1 MSSSKD
7 EPPLPKRR
15 ESRQGIRRVSSM
27 SAEQLERKR
36 ANDREAQRSI
46 RQRTKEHIESLERQV
61 AMLQAQVA
69 ELRPR
74 SERYDELL
82 QQNAALQDEVNRLR
96 HQLAS
101 LTGRSS
107 FSGSGEQ
114 AGSFRSG
121 WHLEETG
128 DGAST
133 NIPTSSTMVSPIT
146 GSFYPPPNV
155 PRAPSTVSVSSRSS
169 HPHEWQQFMSTR
181 SSSLGD
187 TPEPGISGRM
197 EPYAVEGQVQQGPR
211 LLPSRYPV
219 ANSQISFGSSAS
231 LSQNP
236 SESSLTDLFA
246 RGENPSQPSID
257 QPVPHLL
264 PGQRSMPVPM
274 PGVLATTQPTT
285 PAQPYQ
291 PSPVSHRHPP
301 TQPVPRDSSYPYTW
315 SPQS

>member
-7 EPPLPKRR
+7 ESPLPKRR

-27 SAEQLERKR
+27 STEQLERKR

-46 RQRTKEHIESLERQV
+46 RQRTKEHIESLEKQV
-61 AMLQAQVA
+61 AALQAQVE

-74 SERYDELL
+74 SERYEELV
-82 QQNAALQDEVNRLR
+82 QQNTALQDEVNRLR

-107 FSGSGEQ
+107 FSGSEQ

-121 WHLEETG
+121 WHLEEG
-128 DGAST
+128 PSGAST
-133 NIPTSSTMVSPIT
+133 NIPSSSTMVSPIT

-169 HPHEWQQFMSTR
+169 HPHDWQQYMSTR

-187 TPEPGISGRM
+187 TPEPGIPGRM
-197 EPYAVEGQVQQGPR
+197 EPYAIEGQVQPGSR

-219 ANSQISFGSSAS
+219 ASSQISFGSTAS

-236 SESSLTDLFA
+236 SESSLTDLYA
-246 RGENPSQPSID
+246 RGEPPSQPPID
-257 QPVPHLL
+257 QPVPQLL

-274 PGVLATTQPTT
+274 PGVLATTQPNQ
-285 PAQPYQ
+285 ARAYQ
-291 PSPVSHRHPP
+291 PSAASYQNPP
-301 TQPVPRDSSYPYTW
+301 NQARDPSYPYTW